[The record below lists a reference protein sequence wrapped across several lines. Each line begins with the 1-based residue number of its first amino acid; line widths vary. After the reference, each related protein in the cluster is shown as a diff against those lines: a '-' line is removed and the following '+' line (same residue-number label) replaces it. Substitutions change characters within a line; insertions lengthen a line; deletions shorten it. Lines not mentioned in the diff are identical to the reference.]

1 MIKPIFASHEHE
13 TVINK
18 YLKIVNDFVE
28 DCSSKK
34 KYETFLDVMDIILE
48 YHNEYGNGV
57 NKGNWHDYLM
67 IIPVNVSVMVN
78 GYFAGLET
86 KRNQHK
92 INSYRFL
99 LNEQL
104 DVLIKDLQH
113 IKPKSE

>member
-1 MIKPIFASHEHE
+1 
-13 TVINK
+13 
-18 YLKIVNDFVE
+18 
-28 DCSSKK
+28 
-34 KYETFLDVMDIILE
+34 
-48 YHNEYGNGV
+48 
-57 NKGNWHDYLM
+57 
-67 IIPVNVSVMVN
+67 MVN

-104 DVLIKDLQH
+104 DELIKDLQH